1 MFRIHESN
9 LSSLQKWSAKVQAV
23 APSALLP
30 LARDSFKTG
39 STRTKSAGELVA
51 EATRD
56 PEKLLKTTRCR
67 ISRIGSVQKEDV
79 GEEDDDGDEETFD
92 DRDFYR
98 SMLRDVIES
107 KGDKEGS
114 PNRPSTA
121 QTFSYN
127 PSCQLLQIYTQ
138 IRRSNERRRMWI
150 QKLVKVGNY
159 GKFLQLES
167 PSSH

>member
-1 MFRIHESN
+1 MFSRIHESN

-30 LARDSFKTG
+30 SSRDSFKIG

-67 ISRIGSVQKEDV
+67 ISRVGSVQT
-79 GEEDDDGDEETFD
+79 EEVEGDDDGDEETFD

-107 KGDKEGS
+107 KGDKEG
-114 PNRPSTA
+114 
-121 QTFSYN
+121 
-127 PSCQLLQIYTQ
+127 
-138 IRRSNERRRMWI
+138 
-150 QKLVKVGNY
+150 
-159 GKFLQLES
+159 
-167 PSSH
+167 